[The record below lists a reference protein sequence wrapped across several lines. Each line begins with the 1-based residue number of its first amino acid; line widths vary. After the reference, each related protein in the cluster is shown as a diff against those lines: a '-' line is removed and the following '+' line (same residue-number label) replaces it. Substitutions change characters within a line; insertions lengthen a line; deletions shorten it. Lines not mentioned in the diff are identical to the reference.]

1 MKILRINYMKIWL
14 VSNILRNLNYRE
26 SFSRKIYFII
36 KAFQW
41 RNRWSVPREMACR
54 GGVKSTQNINIP
66 ENFMLL
72 ALPHFE
78 PIFMAIK
85 SNFMMRRHD
94 WNTSPNPFRIRPG
107 DSGGHCTATGLNWT
121 GLCSLKFLN
130 IFSCISAVCSVLV
143 VRLARLL
150 ISGSNSI
157 ISHTSCW
164 SSFYNCKLKVSL
176 QFLLWFV
183 KISLYLSHN

>member
-14 VSNILRNLNYRE
+14 VSNILGNLNYQE

-41 RNRWSVPREMACR
+41 RKRWSVQSEMACS

-72 ALPHFE
+72 ALAHILNQFLWQLNLILWWE
-78 PIFMAIK
+78 
-85 SNFMMRRHD
+85 D
-94 WNTSPNPFRIRPG
+94 TTETPNPSRDR
-107 DSGGHCTATGLNWT
+107 GHCTGTVGLD
-121 GLCSLKFLN
+121 LCTLTFLN
-130 IFSCISAVCSVLV
+130 ISSCIFLPFVQYWWCWCGVMS
-143 VRLARLL
+143 LL

-157 ISHTSCW
+157 ISHTSYW
-164 SSFYNCKLKVSL
+164 SSFYNSKLKVSP
-176 QFLLWFV
+176 QFLFWFV